1 MDRFVRL
8 QVFDAE
14 GKKVWRTFNLHYVR
28 HFDEESN
35 RMLLNGSRT
44 AVLVE
49 QDSMAKLI
57 EVATTDIGAMSARMQ
72 YLQAKADSK
81 TIPVNATLVLNDNM
95 QNGLSDAI
103 RYLADSL
110 SRPWWKRFLG
120 IR

>member
-1 MDRFVRL
+1 MDRFVKL

-28 HFDEESN
+28 HFNEDTN
-35 RMLLNGSRT
+35 RMLLNGARN
-44 AVLVE
+44 AVLVDE
-49 QDSMAKLI
+49 DSMERLI
-57 EVATTDIGAMSARMQ
+57 EAATIDFGALSARMQ

-81 TIPVNATLVLNDNM
+81 TIPVNAALVLNDNI

-103 RYLADSL
+103 RYLADTM